1 MLLPFL
7 IALIYWGGGGIRV
20 KTEFAEYA
28 GDNAILI

>member
-7 IALIYWGGGGIRV
+7 ITLIYWGKIRV

>member
-7 IALIYWGGGGIRV
+7 IALIYWGKIRV

-28 GDNAILI
+28 ADNAILI

>member
-1 MLLPFL
+1 MLLSFL
-7 IALIYWGGGGIRV
+7 IALIYWGEIRV